1 MHTGFLSAHHQARQD
16 LTDETTRRSAPERL
30 RFASPALPEPHR
42 AVSDAQ
48 ADKTAAKPAARPIG
62 AGLLERFRRRPH
74 FGPAM

>member
-16 LTDETTRRSAPERL
+16 LTNDTPRRSAPERL
-30 RFASPALPEPHR
+30 RFAPPALPEPHR

-48 ADKTAAKPAARPIG
+48 AAKSDAKSAAKPKG
-62 AGLLERFRRRPH
+62 AGLLERFRRRPN